1 MAPPPSDVNADS
13 ELIEYYRFMASEIE
27 RDRVAYLAKLERIE
41 IGTEEAH
48 RNRWRAV
55 EQDARI
61 DALEAE
67 LSDARARHAE
77 AREELAQVRGELDEL
92 RLDATHQQTRMNQL
106 LSMHGPNEP
115 LHMIHH
121 IT

>member
-1 MAPPPSDVNADS
+1 MAPPSDVDLQADS

-41 IGTEEAH
+41 IATEEAH
-48 RNRWRAV
+48 RHRWRAV

-61 DALEAE
+61 DQLEAE

-77 AREELAQVRGELDEL
+77 AR
-92 RLDATHQQTRMNQL
+92 
-106 LSMHGPNEP
+106 P
-115 LHMIHH
+115 
-121 IT
+121 